1 MRILVSNDDGIE
13 SPGIQALAEALQS
26 LGEVFIVAPDREQS
40 AASHAISLHR
50 PLRLH
55 RVRERQWAVD
65 GTPTDCVYLAM
76 NHILKDTLPEMVV
89 SGINRGSNL
98 ADDVTYSGTV
108 AAAMEGAL
116 FGVPAI
122 AFSLATRTRKW
133 DFAPAAAFARK
144 LVETV
149 IARPLPRGALLNVN
163 IPDGAPTGFAITR
176 LGKRSYGQVVAERR
190 DPRGRAYYWIGG
202 DEQGHE
208 DIPGSD
214 CNAVYDEGKVS
225 ITPLHLDLTHTR
237 LLEELHG
244 LEVAGYAGR

>member
-1 MRILVSNDDGIE
+1 
-13 SPGIQALAEALQS
+13 
-26 LGEVFIVAPDREQS
+26 
-40 AASHAISLHR
+40 
-50 PLRLH
+50 
-55 RVRERQWAVD
+55 
-65 GTPTDCVYLAM
+65 
-76 NHILKDTLPEMVV
+76 
-89 SGINRGSNL
+89 
-98 ADDVTYSGTV
+98 
-108 AAAMEGAL
+108 
-116 FGVPAI
+116 
-122 AFSLATRTRKW
+122 
-133 DFAPAAAFARK
+133 
-144 LVETV
+144 
-149 IARPLPRGALLNVN
+149 VN